1 MFPDKLQLTDIKN
14 EEYEE
19 NSFVRK
25 IKDIKYEEVI
35 PEAVDD
41 YVHTVSL
48 IEQEL
53 RESLAIRTQFEEY
66 EKSVERRY
74 RTEYRKA
81 CRINEIREPL
91 KRSQDLYDNV
101 TLANDGT
108 FHTYNSVPS
117 YFHNGVM
124 QILADE
130 RDDIVWLLKGHK
142 NE

>member
-1 MFPDKLQLTDIKN
+1 MTL
-14 EEYEE
+14 
-19 NSFVRK
+19 
-25 IKDIKYEEVI
+25 
-35 PEAVDD
+35 
-41 YVHTVSL
+41 L

-66 EKSVERRY
+66 EEYEEYEKSVKKRY

-81 CRINEIREPL
+81 SRINEIREPL

-124 QILADE
+124 QILADDK
-130 RDDIVWLLKGHK
+130 DDIVWLLKGHK
-142 NE
+142 DE